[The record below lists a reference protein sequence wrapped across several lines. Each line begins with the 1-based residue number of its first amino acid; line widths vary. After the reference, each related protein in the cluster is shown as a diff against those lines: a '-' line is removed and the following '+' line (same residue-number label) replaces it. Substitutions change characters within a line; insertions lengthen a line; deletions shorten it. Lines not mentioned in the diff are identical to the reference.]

1 MRAITEIPANTPKP
15 IGRTDSFF
23 PGSVNAAAC
32 EVAGETAAAGATGV
46 GEADKLLEE
55 DAGGGVAAG
64 TVDTPLTIAAGFGT
78 KLVVDILLLLLLVE
92 DVVWDE
98 VVTNVVVDGVA
109 GGVDRVLHAD
119 HPDVPFIPPEEPPP
133 LLPPVFPPE
142 PSSV

>member
-64 TVDTPLTIAAGFGT
+64 TVDTPYHIT
-78 KLVVDILLLLLLVE
+78 VSVE
-92 DVVWDE
+92 RRKIRCAWATLE
-98 VVTNVVVDGVA
+98 
-109 GGVDRVLHAD
+109 DRLGYSH
-119 HPDVPFIPPEEPPP
+119 
-133 LLPPVFPPE
+133 
-142 PSSV
+142 